1 MAGFIGEFLCTVDAK
16 GRFLL
21 PGGLKKQIPVKEQ
34 KRYVVHRGMEKHL
47 VIYTRKEWEK
57 ITEEVNSLNLYVRK
71 NREFLRKFNR
81 GATEI
86 DLDAMNRL
94 LLPKSLTEYAG
105 IEKDIVLFAYGN
117 RIEVWSEAEYE
128 RMMKDDSSDFAQLAE
143 DVMGKKSKNNDED
156 LS

>member
-1 MAGFIGEFLCTVDAK
+1 MSGFIGEFPCSVDAK

-34 KRYVVHRGMEKHL
+34 KRFIVHRGIEKHL
-47 VIYTRKEWEK
+47 VIYTRKEWDV
-57 ITEEVNSLNLYVRK
+57 INVEVNKLNQYVKK
-71 NREFLRKFNR
+71 NREFIRKFNR

-86 DLDAMNRL
+86 ELDVANRL
-94 LLPKSLTEYAG
+94 LLPKTLMEFAG

-117 RIEVWSEAEYE
+117 RIEVWSETEYNK
-128 RMMKDDSSDFAQLAE
+128 MMKDESVDFASLAE
-143 DVMGKKSKNNDED
+143 EVMGKKENNDD